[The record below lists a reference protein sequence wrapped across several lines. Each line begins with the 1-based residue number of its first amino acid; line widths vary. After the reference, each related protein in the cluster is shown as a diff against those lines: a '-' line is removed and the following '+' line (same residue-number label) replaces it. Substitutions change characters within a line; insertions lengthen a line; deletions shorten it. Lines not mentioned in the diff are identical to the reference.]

1 MRAGRTRARPRPHSP
16 GEPLSEPSG
25 RPRLAT
31 VTIPAPDLR
40 AETFLRHAAG
50 QQRGFWAR
58 DDRWVAHRGVA
69 AELRDPGRGSGDRFE
84 TVAGA
89 ARRLAQEPLLPA
101 GSARAP
107 RVRFYGGFSFRPDH
121 EARGV
126 WADFP
131 SWLFHVPAFELEG
144 DSSGDAWLRV
154 RMLVAATDGDDVFVR
169 LRHEAEAL
177 RAELATLGDRSPR
190 SGPVASGRGTAT
202 DRTSWEDAVRASLYA
217 IRAGT
222 VSKAVLARTLDV
234 EIGEAIDP
242 VDVVG
247 HLWDVNRGSH
257 VFLFEP
263 TPGAALVGAAPET
276 VATLRDGVFH
286 ATAVAG
292 SIRRGDTPREQAE
305 LAAQLLASD
314 KDRVEQRIALDD
326 MVARLETVAHQIRTD
341 PQPHVLTLAR
351 IQHLETEIRASVP
364 GGVGILDLLR
374 LLHPT
379 PAVCGLPRDA
389 AMAFLA
395 DEEPFERGW
404 YAGPV
409 GWFDAEGNG
418 VFAPALRTG
427 VSTGSGWRLFA
438 GAGIVEGSVP
448 ALEWEETAIK
458 FEPVLEA
465 LRASGA
471 DLELAV
477 ERSEQ
482 PGAHTR
488 GEP

>member
-1 MRAGRTRARPRPHSP
+1 M
-16 GEPLSEPSG
+16 SG
-25 RPRLAT
+25 ASDRRRLAT

-40 AETFLRHAAG
+40 PDVFLRHAAG
-50 QQRGFWAR
+50 EPRGFWAR
-58 DDRWVAHRGVA
+58 GDRWVAHRGIA
-69 AELRDPGRGSGDRFE
+69 AELRGVEPSSDRFE
-84 TVAGA
+84 EVVTA
-89 ARRLAQEPLLPA
+89 AHCLASEPLLPEGA
-101 GSARAP
+101 ARAP

-121 EARGV
+121 VAAGLWCE
-126 WADFP
+126 FP
-131 SWLFHVPAFELEG
+131 SWLFHMPVVELEG
-144 DSSGDAWLRV
+144 DGSGDAWLRV
-154 RMLVAATDGDDVFVR
+154 RGLVEDGGADNAFIR
-169 LRHEAEAL
+169 LRHRAEAL
-177 RAELATLGDRSPR
+177 RAELATLADVPAPEP
-190 SGPVASGRGTAT
+190 GPTQGRITAT
-202 DRTSWEDAVRASLYA
+202 DRIGWDEAVRASLQA
-217 IRAGT
+217 IHGGV

-234 EIGEAIDP
+234 DLDGP
-242 VDVVG
+242 VDPADVVVR
-247 HLWDVNRGSH
+247 LWEVNRGSH

-263 TPGAALVGAAPET
+263 SPGSALVGAAPET

-292 SIRRGDTPREQAE
+292 SIRRGANPREQAE
-305 LAAQLLASD
+305 LAARLLASE

-326 MVARLETVAHQIRTD
+326 MVARLETVARQIRTD
-341 PQPHVLTLAR
+341 PQPHVLSLPR

-364 GGVGILDLLR
+364 GGVGVLDLLR

-389 AMAFLA
+389 AMEFLA

-438 GAGIVEGSVP
+438 GAGIVKGSVP
-448 ALEWEETAIK
+448 GLEWEETTIK
-458 FEPVLEA
+458 FEPMLDA

-471 DLELAV
+471 QLA
-477 ERSEQ
+477 
-482 PGAHTR
+482 PI
-488 GEP
+488 GEWAGRPEARTSAES

>member
-1 MRAGRTRARPRPHSP
+1 MSGPP
-16 GEPLSEPSG
+16 G

-40 AETFLRHAAG
+40 PDGFLRQADG
-50 QQRGFWAR
+50 EGRGFWAR
-58 DDRWVAHRGVA
+58 GERWVAHRGVA
-69 AELRDPGRGSGDRFE
+69 AELRGAGPTPDRFE
-84 TVAGA
+84 EVAAA
-89 ARRLAQEPLLPA
+89 ARRVASEPILPE
-101 GSARAP
+101 GTPRAP
-107 RVRFYGGFSFRPDH
+107 RVRFYGGFSFRSDH
-121 EARGV
+121 IADGV
-126 WADFP
+126 WAEFP
-131 SWLFHVPAFELEG
+131 TWLFHVPVFELEG
-144 DSSGDAWLRV
+144 DGSGDAWLRARELV
-154 RMLVAATDGDDVFVR
+154 REGADDGVFTR
-169 LRHEAEAL
+169 LRHRAEAL
-177 RAELATLGDRSPR
+177 RAELATLADLPAPATGSADGRSTTTDRS
-190 SGPVASGRGTAT
+190 
-202 DRTSWEDAVRASLYA
+202 SWDGAVRKSLRA
-217 IRAGT
+217 IHDGV
-222 VSKAVLARTLDV
+222 VSKAVLARTLD
-234 EIGEAIDP
+234 IDIDGEDDAA
-242 VDVVG
+242 DVVAR
-247 HLWDVNRGSH
+247 LWNVNRGSH

-263 TPGAALVGAAPET
+263 CAGSALVGAAPET

-305 LAAQLLASD
+305 LAARLLASD

-326 MVARLETVAHQIRTD
+326 MVARLETVAQQIRTD

-364 GGVGILDLLR
+364 GGVGVLDLLR

-395 DEEPFERGW
+395 EEEPFERGW
-404 YAGPV
+404 YSGPV

-458 FEPVLEA
+458 FEPMLEA
-465 LRASGA
+465 LRVSGA
-471 DLELAV
+471 RLRPANEGAG
-477 ERSEQ
+477 Q
-482 PGAHTR
+482 PEARTS
-488 GEP
+488 GEA

>member
-1 MRAGRTRARPRPHSP
+1 MAHAEPR
-16 GEPLSEPSG
+16 
-25 RPRLAT
+25 RRLTT

-40 AETFLRHAAG
+40 PDAFLRHARGEA
-50 QQRGFWAR
+50 RGFWAR
-58 DDRWVAHRGVA
+58 GERWVAHRGVA
-69 AELRDPGRGSGDRFE
+69 AELRTGGVSADRFDE
-84 TVAGA
+84 AAQA
-89 ARRLAQEPLLPA
+89 ARAVALDPLLAP
-101 GSARAP
+101 GSARAA

-121 EARGV
+121 EPRGV
-126 WADFP
+126 WSEFP
-131 SWLFHVPAFELEG
+131 SWLFHVPVFELEG
-144 DSSGDAWLRV
+144 DGTGDAWLRIRAIV
-154 RMLVAATDGDDVFVR
+154 DADADQDVFAR
-169 LRHEAEAL
+169 LRRRAEAL
-177 RAELATLGDRSPR
+177 RAELATRSDFGARPGRVDGR
-190 SGPVASGRGTAT
+190 STAT
-202 DRTSWEDAVRASLYA
+202 DRGSWEAAVAASLDA
-217 IRAGT
+217 IRGGSI
-222 VSKAVLARTLDV
+222 SKAVLARTFDV
-234 EIGEAIDP
+234 EGDTPVDP

-247 HLWDVNRGSH
+247 QLWDVNRGSH

-263 TPGAALVGAAPET
+263 TPGSALLGAAPET

-292 SIRRGDTPREQAE
+292 SIRRGDSQREQAE
-305 LAAQLLASD
+305 LAARLLASD
-314 KDRVEQRIALDD
+314 KDRAEQRIALDD

-364 GGVGILDLLR
+364 ADVGVLDLLR

-409 GWFDAEGNG
+409 GWFDVEGHG

-427 VSTGSGWRLFA
+427 VATERGWRLFA

-458 FEPVLEA
+458 FEPMLEA
-465 LRASGA
+465 LRGAGVVMADQAASAPGNRTSGA
-471 DLELAV
+471 AE
-477 ERSEQ
+477 
-482 PGAHTR
+482 
-488 GEP
+488 